1 MRYTVE
7 QVQWLKD
14 NAGVKVWKGLEEFTD
29 SFNRTFNE
37 NKSVSA
43 LSSYMYKNNI
53 AFLNE
58 GRLTAEQVKW
68 IKENVRAIK
77 WRNTKHFT
85 DTFNAIFG
93 TCKKTNTMNTWI
105 CKNGLQLLS
114 PQTIDHY
121 TDEMRKWLKE
131 NYNNYE
137 CDFVRMAA
145 DFNSIYGTD
154 YSAGRIT
161 KYCERNLKIHT
172 PRKKKGKVNKGT
184 FQIGDTRQARKGLPV
199 GTIRYNSDGRP
210 FIKVLES
217 DGKSG
222 KLSKQNGHNFKEPW
236 WKPLQKKIWEDHYG
250 EVPEGY
256 VVISLNGNPNDTDI
270 KNIGIIDKRGTARMA
285 KNGWWTDNS
294 VITGDGAQWCNLY
307 YTAKDNGIAVR
318 GL

>member
-1 MRYTVE
+1 MRYTAE

-14 NAGVKVWKGLEEFTD
+14 NAGSKVWKGQREFTD
-29 SFNRTFNE
+29 SFNLTFNE
-37 NKSVSA
+37 NKTVGA
-43 LSSYMYKNNI
+43 LFTYMYKNNI
-53 AFLNE
+53 KFLSE
-58 GRLTAEQVKW
+58 GRLTAEQIKW
-68 IKENVRAIK
+68 IKENVRAIE

-93 TCKKTNTMNTWI
+93 TNKNKLAMNDYI
-105 CKNGLQLLS
+105 CRNGLQLLC
-114 PQTIDHY
+114 PKTMDHY
-121 TDEMRKWLKE
+121 TDEMRQWLIK
-131 NYNNYE
+131 NYKKYE
-137 CDFVRMAA
+137 CDFVRMAE
-145 DFNSIYGTD
+145 DFNKIYGTN
-154 YSAGRIT
+154 YSASRIT

-172 PRKKKGKVNKGT
+172 PKKKKGNLNKGT
-184 FQIGDTRQARKGLPV
+184 FQTGNTLQVHNALPV
-199 GTIRYNSDGRP
+199 GTIRYNNDGRP
-210 FIKVLES
+210 YIKVLES

-222 KLSKQNGHNFKEPW
+222 KLSKQKGHSFKEPW

-307 YTAKDNGIAVR
+307 YTAKDNRIAVR